1 MSMEMTG
8 NATHPKWRLGEI
20 GEVLRSRMAERIDS
34 VNQLNLYMQ
43 RNEADLIYGSRLILQ
58 IDAILDEVRRAGLS
72 KDVAVAVESS
82 RPGTIP
88 EAVRKILTSNY
99 TRTHQKETIVAL
111 ESWANAGKVGLVVL
125 IMTAIIKIIGWIISN
140 GNGFAGNGEFDGEGY
155 AEKVGEKAESFSQTE
170 NTIIGQLKISA
181 VKDAY
186 IEASKGLKGRDLE
199 NLNLAIAMADE
210 VFTNMNAEE
219 YLNDLSSALGRSPFT
234 ELFKGYTKKRQS
246 SQQVIHDLLDTL
258 LQHNVTYGIYPI
270 EVGKKAW
277 QALPKSAREAGVRI
291 PNLLNFQQM
300 SNVASE
306 LIGYFGSLQSAFKA
320 MIDPSVAEG
329 FKNQQGSTTTHN
341 GKQVNKAA
349 HDTALI
355 FGQALAQLNTTMNF
369 IISDV
374 SRKGFEYATAPLVVI
389 PENKVRG
396 LVGHDDGV
404 DFVPGKVLVN
414 AQASAF
420 LGRECLEQMRQA
432 GTLSVGDERELL
444 AVVVTLGKQGFT
456 NDTAATN
463 LNRYSALDKAVNNTI
478 KVLEQFQKATKDNA
492 EYVNLISEVIMN
504 ELNQPS
510 GLRTDGRELSMV
522 LFSPDGDEDLFVGLR
537 RNLSLVRRCCGAA
550 ATLQTILN
558 LAKRNPLVKGNNRKN
573 MLDGE

>member
-1 MSMEMTG
+1 
-8 NATHPKWRLGEI
+8 
-20 GEVLRSRMAERIDS
+20 
-34 VNQLNLYMQ
+34 
-43 RNEADLIYGSRLILQ
+43 
-58 IDAILDEVRRAGLS
+58 
-72 KDVAVAVESS
+72 
-82 RPGTIP
+82 
-88 EAVRKILTSNY
+88 
-99 TRTHQKETIVAL
+99 
-111 ESWANAGKVGLVVL
+111 
-125 IMTAIIKIIGWIISN
+125 
-140 GNGFAGNGEFDGEGY
+140 
-155 AEKVGEKAESFSQTE
+155 
-170 NTIIGQLKISA
+170 
-181 VKDAY
+181 
-186 IEASKGLKGRDLE
+186 
-199 NLNLAIAMADE
+199 
-210 VFTNMNAEE
+210 
-219 YLNDLSSALGRSPFT
+219 
-234 ELFKGYTKKRQS
+234 
-246 SQQVIHDLLDTL
+246 
-258 LQHNVTYGIYPI
+258 
-270 EVGKKAW
+270 
-277 QALPKSAREAGVRI
+277 
-291 PNLLNFQQM
+291 
-300 SNVASE
+300 
-306 LIGYFGSLQSAFKA
+306 

-478 KVLEQFQKATKDNA
+478 KVLEQFRKQPRIT
-492 EYVNLISEVIMN
+492 
-504 ELNQPS
+504 LN
-510 GLRTDGRELSMV
+510 
-522 LFSPDGDEDLFVGLR
+522 
-537 RNLSLVRRCCGAA
+537 
-550 ATLQTILN
+550 TLT
-558 LAKRNPLVKGNNRKN
+558 
-573 MLDGE
+573 

>member
-58 IDAILDEVRRAGLS
+58 IEAILDEVRRAGLS

-291 PNLLNFQQM
+291 PNLLNFHQM

-329 FKNQQGSTTTHN
+329 FKNQQGATTTHN

-492 EYVNLISEVIMN
+492 EYVNLINEVIMN

>member
-125 IMTAIIKIIGWIISN
+125 IMTAIIKIVGWIISN

>member
-478 KVLEQFQKATKDNA
+478 KVLEQFQKATKDNV

>member
-291 PNLLNFQQM
+291 PNLLNFHQM

-478 KVLEQFQKATKDNA
+478 KVLEQFQKATKDNV
-492 EYVNLISEVIMN
+492 EYLNLISEVIMN

-537 RNLSLVRRCCGAA
+537 RNLSLVRRCCSAA

>member
-58 IDAILDEVRRAGLS
+58 IEAILDEVRRAGLS

-291 PNLLNFQQM
+291 PNLLNFHQM

-478 KVLEQFQKATKDNA
+478 KVLEQFQKATKDNV

>member
-58 IDAILDEVRRAGLS
+58 IEAILDEVRRAGLS

-329 FKNQQGSTTTHN
+329 FKNQQGATTTHN

-522 LFSPDGDEDLFVGLR
+522 LFSPDGDEDLFIGLR

>member
-291 PNLLNFQQM
+291 PNLLNFHQM

-404 DFVPGKVLVN
+404 DFLPGKVLVN

-478 KVLEQFQKATKDNA
+478 KVLEQFQKATKDNV

>member
-389 PENKVRG
+389 PQNKVRG

>member
-34 VNQLNLYMQ
+34 VNQLKLYMQ

>member
-140 GNGFAGNGEFDGEGY
+140 GNGFAGNGELDGEGY
-155 AEKVGEKAESFSQTE
+155 AEKVGEKAESFSQSE

-291 PNLLNFQQM
+291 PNLLNFHQM
-300 SNVASE
+300 SNVANE
-306 LIGYFGSLQSAFKA
+306 LIGYFGSLQNAFKA

-329 FKNQQGSTTTHN
+329 VKNQQGSTTTHN

-374 SRKGFEYATAPLVVI
+374 SRKGFEYATAPMVVI

-420 LGRECLEQMRQA
+420 LGRECLEQLRQA

>member
-20 GEVLRSRMAERIDS
+20 GDVLRSRMAERIDS

-291 PNLLNFQQM
+291 PNLLNFHQM

-478 KVLEQFQKATKDNA
+478 KVLEQFQKATKDNV

>member
-1 MSMEMTG
+1 MEMTG

-155 AEKVGEKAESFSQTE
+155 AEKVSEKAESFSQTE

-291 PNLLNFQQM
+291 PNLLNFHQM

-478 KVLEQFQKATKDNA
+478 KVLEQFQKATKDNV

>member
-1 MSMEMTG
+1 
-8 NATHPKWRLGEI
+8 
-20 GEVLRSRMAERIDS
+20 
-34 VNQLNLYMQ
+34 
-43 RNEADLIYGSRLILQ
+43 
-58 IDAILDEVRRAGLS
+58 
-72 KDVAVAVESS
+72 
-82 RPGTIP
+82 
-88 EAVRKILTSNY
+88 LTSNY

-291 PNLLNFQQM
+291 PNLLNFHQM

-414 AQASAF
+414 AQAS
-420 LGRECLEQMRQA
+420 
-432 GTLSVGDERELL
+432 
-444 AVVVTLGKQGFT
+444 
-456 NDTAATN
+456 
-463 LNRYSALDKAVNNTI
+463 
-478 KVLEQFQKATKDNA
+478 
-492 EYVNLISEVIMN
+492 
-504 ELNQPS
+504 
-510 GLRTDGRELSMV
+510 
-522 LFSPDGDEDLFVGLR
+522 
-537 RNLSLVRRCCGAA
+537 
-550 ATLQTILN
+550 
-558 LAKRNPLVKGNNRKN
+558 
-573 MLDGE
+573 

>member
-58 IDAILDEVRRAGLS
+58 IEAILDEVRRAGLS

-219 YLNDLSSALGRSPFT
+219 YLNGLSSALGRSPFT

-291 PNLLNFQQM
+291 PNLLNFHQM

-329 FKNQQGSTTTHN
+329 FKNQQGATTTHN

>member
-1 MSMEMTG
+1 MEMTG

-291 PNLLNFQQM
+291 PNLLNFHQM

-478 KVLEQFQKATKDNA
+478 KVLEQFQKATKDNV

>member
-291 PNLLNFQQM
+291 PNLLNFHQM

>member
-99 TRTHQKETIVAL
+99 TRTQQKETIVAL

-291 PNLLNFQQM
+291 PNLLNFHQM

-478 KVLEQFQKATKDNA
+478 KVLEQFQKATKDNV

>member
-1 MSMEMTG
+1 MTG

>member
-140 GNGFAGNGEFDGEGY
+140 GNGFAGNGEFDGDGY

>member
-1 MSMEMTG
+1 MTG

-291 PNLLNFQQM
+291 PNLLNFHQM

-478 KVLEQFQKATKDNA
+478 KVLEQFQKATKDNV

>member
-58 IDAILDEVRRAGLS
+58 IEAILDEVRRAGLS

-291 PNLLNFQQM
+291 PNLLNFHQM

-478 KVLEQFQKATKDNA
+478 KVLEQFQKATKDNV

-558 LAKRNPLVKGNNRKN
+558 LTKRNPLVKGNNRKN

>member
-420 LGRECLEQMRQA
+420 LGRECLEHMRQA

>member
-58 IDAILDEVRRAGLS
+58 IEAILDEVRRAGLS

-291 PNLLNFQQM
+291 PNLLNFHQM

>member
-170 NTIIGQLKISA
+170 NTIVGQLKISA

>member
-58 IDAILDEVRRAGLS
+58 IEAILDEVRRAGLS

-291 PNLLNFQQM
+291 PNLLNFHQM

-374 SRKGFEYATAPLVVI
+374 SRKGFEYATTPLVVI

-478 KVLEQFQKATKDNA
+478 KVLEQFQKATKDNV

>member
-329 FKNQQGSTTTHN
+329 FKNQQGATTTHN

>member
-111 ESWANAGKVGLVVL
+111 ESWANAGKVGLVAL

-291 PNLLNFQQM
+291 PNLLNFHQM

-478 KVLEQFQKATKDNA
+478 KVLEQFQKATKDNV